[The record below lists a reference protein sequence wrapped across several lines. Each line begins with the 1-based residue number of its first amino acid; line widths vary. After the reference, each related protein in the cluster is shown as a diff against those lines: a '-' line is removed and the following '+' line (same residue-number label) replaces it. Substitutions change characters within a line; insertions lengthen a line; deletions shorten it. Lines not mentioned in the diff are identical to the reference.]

1 MPKPSPAL
9 ASLPPVV
16 LASLAHLGE
25 NLGIAR
31 KRRRESQA
39 IWAQRLGVSIPTLK
53 RMECGD
59 PGVAVGIYATAL
71 WLIGRADALAP
82 LADPNL
88 DHGALEIE
96 VRQAQK
102 RSSRQP
108 APLAA
113 A

>member
-9 ASLPPVV
+9 SSLPPIV
-16 LASLAHLGE
+16 LTSLALLGE
-25 NLGIAR
+25 NLSIAR

-39 IWAQRLGVSIPTLK
+39 LWAQRLGVSIPTLK

-71 WLIGRADALAP
+71 WLIGRADALGP
-82 LADPNL
+82 LADPAQ
-88 DHGALEIE
+88 DHGALEMA

-102 RSSRQP
+102 RSARQAVTQALP
-108 APLAA
+108 
-113 A
+113 

>member
-1 MPKPSPAL
+1 
-9 ASLPPVV
+9 
-16 LASLAHLGE
+16 LGE